1 MTRYK
6 CQNFASTFKNARKGM
21 RLTLK
26 SERNIRVHLLIA
38 ALVLITAYCLNFNAI
53 RFCVLVMAIAAVI
66 SAEMLNSAIEFS
78 LDAIFHNRYSR
89 MVGMAKDIAAGAVM
103 VVTISAIIVGV
114 LLGLAYALF
123 ELPNSFVKR
132 RLGITPGK
140 PATGIKK
147 AIFVFVDQADSIFG
161 CALVVWLF
169 YDLGILKYLG
179 FVVVGAV
186 THIVFN
192 MLLYFAHLRKNM
204 F

>member
-26 SERNIRVHLLIA
+26 SERNIRVHLFVA
-38 ALVLITAYCLNFNAI
+38 ALVLITAYCLNFSVM
-53 RFCVLVMAIAAVI
+53 RFCILIMAIASVI

-114 LLGLAYALF
+114 LLFAPPVLYL
-123 ELPNSFVKR
+123 
-132 RLGITPGK
+132 IT
-140 PATGIKK
+140 
-147 AIFVFVDQADSIFG
+147 
-161 CALVVWLF
+161 
-169 YDLGILKYLG
+169 
-179 FVVVGAV
+179 
-186 THIVFN
+186 H
-192 MLLYFAHLRKNM
+192 
-204 F
+204 